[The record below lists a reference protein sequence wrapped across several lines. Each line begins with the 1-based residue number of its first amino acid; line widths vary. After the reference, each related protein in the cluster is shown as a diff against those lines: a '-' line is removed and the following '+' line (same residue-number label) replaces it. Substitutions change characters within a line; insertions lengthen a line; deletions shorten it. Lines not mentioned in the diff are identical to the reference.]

1 VTADVGQQQVV
12 AAGGEP
18 PRADTDID
26 AMVAAEIK
34 RLREAGQLE
43 VRTEHRCRVCKDE
56 PTRMLINNL
65 LARMMSYRDI
75 YTIINASINPVR
87 KQRNERPITQ
97 RIIGHHAKEHFAIDN
112 PAWAIFRNI
121 GVRRGRQ
128 MGKDYEDG
136 IAETVSHLAFL
147 EAVVQ
152 KGWVNLIQPTTEVPY
167 SDGLNAAVK
176 LAEIEA
182 KTAGAQQHAEMLAQ
196 VNRIITIFKESVP
209 PEEWP
214 AIVARIQGDELP
226 QSASV
231 PAIAQRV
238 MVRAADADDEEFDPG
253 EDNDFDD
260 EDGE

>member
-1 VTADVGQQQVV
+1 MTADADPQT
-12 AAGGEP
+12 EE
-18 PRADTDID
+18 RADDID

-43 VRTEHRCRVCKDE
+43 VRTEHRCRVCADE

-65 LARMMSYRDI
+65 LARMLSYRDI
-75 YTIINASINPVR
+75 YTIINSSINPVR
-87 KQRNERPITQ
+87 KQKGERLITQ
-97 RIIGHHAKEHFAIDN
+97 RIITHHANEHFAIDN

-128 MGKDYEDG
+128 LGRDYENG

-147 EAVVQ
+147 ETVVA
-152 KGWVNLIQPTTEVPY
+152 KGWEDLIKPDTQVPY
-167 SDGLNAAVK
+167 SDGLNASVK

-182 KTAGAQQHAEMLAQ
+182 KTAGAQQQAEMMAQ

-226 QSASV
+226 PSASV
-231 PAIAQRV
+231 PAITQRV
-238 MVRAADADDEEFDPG
+238 MNVEADDDDEFDPG
-253 EDNDFDD
+253 TDDDFDE
-260 EDGE
+260 EDGG